1 MSGCVLEVWRNV
13 EENGLDE
20 LGSSFCLASSS
31 KGTATDSIEDRH
43 AVGGRQQIDTSGQP
57 GWVFGQ
63 SVPTA
68 GETENGQEDLGERF
82 LMGER
87 QKTKNSD
94 YEDIS

>member
-1 MSGCVLEVWRNV
+1 M
-13 EENGLDE
+13 
-20 LGSSFCLASSS
+20 
-31 KGTATDSIEDRH
+31 
-43 AVGGRQQIDTSGQP
+43 GGRRQIDTSGQP

-68 GETENGQEDLGERF
+68 GETENGQEVLGERF

-87 QKTKNSD
+87 KKTNNSD